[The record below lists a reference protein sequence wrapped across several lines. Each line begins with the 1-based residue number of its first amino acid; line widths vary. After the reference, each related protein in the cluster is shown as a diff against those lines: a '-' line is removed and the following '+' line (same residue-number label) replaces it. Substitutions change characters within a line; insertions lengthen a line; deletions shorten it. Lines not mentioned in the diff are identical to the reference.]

1 MSLTSHDRTEG
12 SPFGV
17 NSGMGFGY
25 FAPLMVL
32 LALISAL
39 ATFLILMG
47 LTPVVPTHE
56 VVIGLLAGNAL
67 AVAVLSVMVG
77 REVWRIMRARRRG
90 RAAARL
96 HVRIVSLFAIVAVVP
111 AILVAV
117 VASLTLDRGLDRWFS
132 VRTREIVASAVQVA
146 QTYVREHALNIRGDV
161 LAMGNDL
168 TRLKPLF
175 DTDRERFRQILTAQ
189 AALRNLP
196 GSVIID
202 KDLKVIERAQINAG
216 REFLVPSNIAIGE
229 ATVEQPVIYLPSD
242 ADYVGAVVK
251 LRDYDDLYL
260 YVARPIDP
268 RVIGYLKATRDT
280 LADYESLEER
290 RFGVQVAFA
299 LMYTVITLIVLL
311 SAVWLGLNFSKWL
324 VAPIRRLMSAAD
336 HVAAGNLDVQVPVYR
351 SEGDLAAL
359 GETFNKMTAELRQQR
374 DALLRANDQMDSR
387 RRFTEAVLSGVGA
400 GVIGIDAELKVTILN
415 RSAERLL
422 GMKEPEV
429 LGQILSDVVPEAEH
443 LIAEAKA
450 DERQRTVQGTITV
463 NREGRERVF
472 TVRLTTEQSGEGSH
486 GWVVTLDD
494 ITALIAAQRTSAW
507 ADVARRIAHEIKN
520 PLTPIQLS
528 AERLK
533 RKYGKHITQDRD
545 VFDQCTDTI
554 IRQVGDIGRMVDE
567 FSSFA
572 RMPKPVVDSQDLA
585 ETIRQTIFLMRVGH
599 PDVSFEA
606 DVPPEL
612 PARFDRRLI
621 SQALTNIIKN
631 AAEAIEAVPADQRG
645 KGRVRVSAVR
655 AGEDLIVDVI
665 DNGTGLPQ
673 ESRNR
678 LLEPYVT
685 TREKG
690 TGLGLAIVGK
700 IMEEHGGGIELNDAP
715 EGRGAWIRLRLRAD
729 GTPVEALKPAPK
741 ATPKAAPKPAPRT
754 ALAPDGAEMAEAA
767 SKSATVSAADTADPV
782 SPPAPAAP
790 TQAGPSDAT
799 AEGAASSSSKGA

>member
-1 MSLTSHDRTEG
+1 MTNASLDSASNRTAG
-12 SPFGV
+12 GGIPGAPPMFAVGI
-17 NSGMGFGY
+17 
-25 FAPLMVL
+25 FAPAMVV
-32 LALISAL
+32 LALCSAL

-47 LTPVVPTHE
+47 LTPIVPSHE

-67 AVAVLSVMVG
+67 AVAILSTMVG
-77 REVWRIMRARRRG
+77 REVWRIVRARARG
-90 RAAARL
+90 RAASRL
-96 HVRIVSLFAIVAVVP
+96 HVRVVGLFAVVAVVP

-132 VRTREIVASAVQVA
+132 VRTQEIVASAVQVA

-161 LAMGNDL
+161 LAMSADL
-168 TRLKPLF
+168 NRLKPLY
-175 DTDRERFRQILTAQ
+175 DTNMERFRQILTAQ

-196 GSVIID
+196 GTLLID
-202 KDLKVIERAQINAG
+202 HDLKVIERAQVMTG
-216 REFLVPSNIAIGE
+216 REFLVPANIAIGE
-229 ATVEQPVIYLPSD
+229 ATADQPIIYLPSD
-242 ADYVGAVVK
+242 ADFVGALIK
-251 LRDYDDLYL
+251 LKDYNDLYL

-268 RVIGYLKATRDT
+268 RVIGYLKTTRET
-280 LADYESLEER
+280 LADYQSLEER

-299 LMYTVITLIVLL
+299 LMYAVITLIVLL
-311 SAVWLGLNFSKWL
+311 SAVWLGINVSKWL

-336 HVAAGNLDVQVPVYR
+336 HVAAGNLDVQVPIYR
-351 SEGDLAAL
+351 SEGDFATL
-359 GETFNKMTAELRQQR
+359 GETFNKMTAELRNQH
-374 DALLRANDQMDSR
+374 DALLRARDQIDVR

-400 GVIGIDAELKVTILN
+400 GVIGLDSDERVTILN

-422 GMKEPEV
+422 GVKEADA
-429 LGQILSDVVPEAEH
+429 LGHRLAEVVPETAD
-443 LIAEAKA
+443 LIGEAEAGR
-450 DERQRTVQGTITV
+450 ERIVQGNITVQ
-463 NREGRERVF
+463 REGRERVF
-472 TVRLTTEQSGEGSH
+472 AVRVTTEQSSEADH

-494 ITALIAAQRTSAW
+494 ITALISAQRTSAW

-585 ETIRQTIFLMRVGH
+585 ETLRQTLFLMKVGH
-599 PDVSFEA
+599 PEVTFEA
-606 DVPPEL
+606 DIPPSL

-621 SQALTNIIKN
+621 SQALTNILKN
-631 AAEAIEAVPADQRG
+631 AAEAIEAVPAETLG
-645 KGRVRVSAVR
+645 KGLIRVKAEQS
-655 AGEDLIVDVI
+655 GEDLVVDVI

-673 ESRNR
+673 EKRNR

-700 IMEEHGGGIELNDAP
+700 IMEEHGGGIELYDSP
-715 EGRGAWIRLRLRAD
+715 DGRGAWIRLRMRAD
-729 GTPVEALKPAPK
+729 GPI
-741 ATPKAAPKPAPRT
+741 
-754 ALAPDGAEMAEAA
+754 LAPIEQ
-767 SKSATVSAADTADPV
+767 K
-782 SPPAPAAP
+782 
-790 TQAGPSDAT
+790 
-799 AEGAASSSSKGA
+799 KGA

>member
-1 MSLTSHDRTEG
+1 MNVTSVERTEG
-12 SPFGV
+12 GTAEGGGRLSRFRLGW
-17 NSGMGFGY
+17 
-25 FAPLMVL
+25 FAPAMVV
-32 LALISAL
+32 LALVSAL
-39 ATFLILMG
+39 TTFLILMG

-56 VVIGLLAGNAL
+56 VVIGLLAGNAF
-67 AVAVLSVMVG
+67 AVIVLSAMVG
-77 REVWRIMRARRRG
+77 REIWRIARARARG

-96 HVRIVSLFAIVAVVP
+96 HVRIVGLFAVVAVVP

-132 VRTREIVASAVQVA
+132 LRTREIVASAVQVA

-161 LAMGNDL
+161 LAMSSDL
-168 TRLKPLF
+168 TRLKPMY
-175 DTDRERFRQILTAQ
+175 DGDRARFQQVLTAQ

-196 GSVIID
+196 GSAIIRH
-202 KDLKVIERAQINAG
+202 DLSVVERAQVNVG
-216 REFLVPSNIAIGE
+216 REFLVPANIAIDD
-229 ATVEQPVIYLPSD
+229 ATPTQPIIYLPND
-242 ADYVGAVVK
+242 ADFVGALVK
-251 LRDYDDLYL
+251 LKDFDDYYL
-260 YVARPIDP
+260 YVARAIDP
-268 RVIGYLKATRDT
+268 RVIGYLKTTRET
-280 LADYESLEER
+280 LADYQSLEER

-299 LMYTVITLIVLL
+299 LMYMVISLIVLL
-311 SAVWLGLNFSKWL
+311 SAVWLGINFSKWL
-324 VAPIRRLMSAAD
+324 VAPIRRLISAAN
-336 HVAAGNLDVQVPVYR
+336 HVAAGNLDVQVPIYR

-359 GETFNKMTAELRQQR
+359 GETFNKMTAELRAQH
-374 DALLRANDQMDSR
+374 DDLVRANDQIDAR

-400 GVIGIDAELKVTILN
+400 GVIGLDPEARVTIVN

-422 GMKEPEV
+422 GLKESDS
-429 LGQILSDVVPEAEH
+429 LGHSLQAVVPELADLLTEAEGS
-443 LIAEAKA
+443 
-450 DERQRTVQGTITV
+450 RQRSVQSNVTLV
-463 NREGRERVF
+463 REGRERVF
-472 TVRLTTEQSGEGSH
+472 AVRVTTEQAGDADH

-585 ETIRQTIFLMRVGH
+585 ETLRQSVFLMRVGH
-599 PDVSFEA
+599 PEVTFE
-606 DVPPEL
+606 VEMPSSL

-621 SQALTNIIKN
+621 SQALTNILKN
-631 AAEAIEAVPADQRG
+631 AAEAIEAVPAEQRG
-645 KGRVRVSAVR
+645 QGLIRIR
-655 AGEDLIVDVI
+655 ADRSKDDLVVDVI
-665 DNGTGLPQ
+665 DNGPGLPQ
-673 ESRNR
+673 ENRNR

-700 IMEEHGGGIELNDAP
+700 IMEEHGGGIELYDSPN
-715 EGRGAWIRLRLRAD
+715 GRGAWIRLRLRAD
-729 GTPVEALKPAPK
+729 GPA
-741 ATPKAAPKPAPRT
+741 
-754 ALAPDGAEMAEAA
+754 
-767 SKSATVSAADTADPV
+767 SA
-782 SPPAPAAP
+782 PAPA
-790 TQAGPSDAT
+790 TQAQ
-799 AEGAASSSSKGA
+799 GA

>member
-1 MSLTSHDRTEG
+1 MTPSAVDETPG
-12 SPFGV
+12 SGPITPPSV
-17 NSGMGFGY
+17 ASGL
-25 FAPLMVL
+25 FAPAVVA

-47 LTPVVPTHE
+47 LTPVVPTHQ
-56 VVIGLLAGNAL
+56 VVISVL
-67 AVAVLSVMVG
+67 AVNAAAVFVLSTMVG
-77 REVWRIMRARRRG
+77 REVWRIAKARARG

-96 HVRIVSLFAIVAVVP
+96 HVRIVSLFAVVSVVP

-132 VRTREIVASAVQVA
+132 MRTQEIVASAVSVA
-146 QTYVREHALNIRGDV
+146 QTYVREHALNIRGDLV
-161 LAMGNDL
+161 AMSADM
-168 TRLKPLF
+168 TRMKQLF
-175 DTDRERFRQILTAQ
+175 DTDRARFTQIFTAQ

-196 GSVIID
+196 GAMLIRRDLSV
-202 KDLKVIERAQINAG
+202 VVRADVNIG

-229 ATVEQPVIYLPSD
+229 ATAEQPVIYLPSD
-242 ADYVGAVVK
+242 ADFVGAVMP
-251 LRDYDDLYL
+251 LREYEDLFL

-268 RVIGYLKATRDT
+268 RVIGYLKATQET
-280 LADYESLEER
+280 LADYQSLEER

-299 LMYTVITLIVLL
+299 LMYMVITLIVLL
-311 SAVWLGLNFSKWL
+311 SAVWLGINFSKWL

-336 HVAAGNLDVQVPVYR
+336 HVAAGNLDVQVPIYR
-351 SEGDLAAL
+351 AEGDLATL
-359 GETFNKMTAELRQQR
+359 GETFNKMTQELRSQR
-374 DALLRANDQMDSR
+374 EALIGARDQIDSR

-400 GVIGIDAELKVTILN
+400 GVIGLDSDERVTILN

-422 GMKEPEV
+422 GVTEV
-429 LGQILSDVVPEAEH
+429 EALNRPLVDVVPEIAG
-443 LIAEAKA
+443 LLAEAEVA
-450 DERQRTVQGTITV
+450 RQRIVQGNVTI
-463 NREGRERVF
+463 NREGRDRTFAVRV
-472 TVRLTTEQSGEGSH
+472 TTEQSSEAEH

-494 ITALIAAQRTSAW
+494 ITELISAQRTSAW

-533 RKYGKHITQDRD
+533 RKFGRHVTQDRD

-585 ETIRQTIFLMRVGH
+585 EITRQTVFLMRVGH
-599 PDVSFEA
+599 PEVAFEA
-606 DVPPEL
+606 EIPPSL
-612 PARFDRRLI
+612 LARFDRRLI
-621 SQALTNIIKN
+621 SQALTNILKN
-631 AAEAIEAVPADQRG
+631 AAEAIDAVPADDRG
-645 KGRVRVSAVR
+645 QGRIRIKTERV
-655 AGEDLIVDVI
+655 GDDLVIDII

-700 IMEEHGGGIELNDAP
+700 IMEEHGGGIELYDAP
-715 EGRGAWIRLRLRAD
+715 EGRGAWIRLRISAD
-729 GTPVEALKPAPK
+729 G
-741 ATPKAAPKPAPRT
+741 PKPEVPTR
-754 ALAPDGAEMAEAA
+754 AA
-767 SKSATVSAADTADPV
+767 II
-782 SPPAPAAP
+782 
-790 TQAGPSDAT
+790 GRN
-799 AEGAASSSSKGA
+799 

>member
-1 MSLTSHDRTEG
+1 MTPAAVNETPDNGPIT
-12 SPFGV
+12 PPGV
-17 NSGMGFGY
+17 ASGL
-25 FAPLMVL
+25 FAPVVVA

-47 LTPVVPTHE
+47 LTPVVPTHQ
-56 VVIGLLAGNAL
+56 VVISVL
-67 AVAVLSVMVG
+67 AVNAAAVFILSTMVG
-77 REVWRIMRARRRG
+77 REIWRIAKARARG

-96 HVRIVSLFAIVAVVP
+96 HVRIVSLFAVVSVVP

-132 VRTREIVASAVQVA
+132 MRTQEIVASAVSVA
-146 QTYVREHALNIRGDV
+146 QTYVREHALNIRGDL
-161 LAMGNDL
+161 LAMSSDV

-175 DTDRERFRQILTAQ
+175 DSDRARFTQIFTAQ

-196 GSVIID
+196 GAMLIRR
-202 KDLKVIERAQINAG
+202 DLTVVERAEVNIG
-216 REFLVPSNIAIGE
+216 REFLVPANIAIAE
-229 ATVEQPVIYLPSD
+229 ATAEQPVIYLPSD
-242 ADYVGAVVK
+242 ADFVGAVVP

-268 RVIGYLKATRDT
+268 RVIGYLKATQET
-280 LADYESLEER
+280 LADYQSLEER

-299 LMYTVITLIVLL
+299 LMYMVITLIVLL
-311 SAVWLGLNFSKWL
+311 SAVWLGINFSKWL

-336 HVAAGNLDVQVPVYR
+336 HVAAGNLDVQVPIYR
-351 SEGDLAAL
+351 AEGDLATL
-359 GETFNKMTAELRQQR
+359 GETFNKMTQELRSQR
-374 DALLRANDQMDSR
+374 EALIGARDQIDSR

-400 GVIGIDAELKVTILN
+400 GVIGLDSDERVTILN

-422 GMKEPEV
+422 GVTEAEA
-429 LGQILSDVVPEAEH
+429 LGCALVDVVPEIAELLAEAEH
-443 LIAEAKA
+443 A
-450 DERQRTVQGTITV
+450 RQRIVQGNITIS
-463 NREGRERVF
+463 RDGRDRTYAVRV
-472 TVRLTTEQSGEGSH
+472 TTEQSSEVEH

-494 ITALIAAQRTSAW
+494 ITELISAQRTSAW

-533 RKYGKHITQDRD
+533 RKFGRHVTQDRD

-585 ETIRQTIFLMRVGH
+585 ETTRQTVFLMRVGH
-599 PDVSFEA
+599 PEVAFEA
-606 DVPPEL
+606 EIPPSL

-621 SQALTNIIKN
+621 SQALTNILKN
-631 AAEAIEAVPADQRG
+631 AAEAIEAVPADERG
-645 KGRVRVSAVR
+645 QGRIRIKADR
-655 AGEDLIVDVI
+655 AGEDLVIDII

-673 ESRNR
+673 ERRSR

-700 IMEEHGGGIELNDAP
+700 IMEEHGGGIELYDAP
-715 EGRGAWIRLRLRAD
+715 EGRGAWIRLRIRAE
-729 GTPVEALKPAPK
+729 GPKPE
-741 ATPKAAPKPAPRT
+741 AAPR
-754 ALAPDGAEMAEAA
+754 
-767 SKSATVSAADTADPV
+767 AT
-782 SPPAPAAP
+782 
-790 TQAGPSDAT
+790 QMGRN
-799 AEGAASSSSKGA
+799 

>member
-1 MSLTSHDRTEG
+1 MTPAAADKTPDNG
-12 SPFGV
+12 PITPPGFAFGV
-17 NSGMGFGY
+17 V
-25 FAPLMVL
+25 APIVVL
-32 LALISAL
+32 LALVSAL

-47 LTPVVPTHE
+47 LTPVVPTHQ
-56 VVIGLLAGNAL
+56 VVITVLMVNAG
-67 AVAVLSVMVG
+67 AVVVLSAIVG
-77 REVWRIMRARRRG
+77 REVWRIAKARARG

-96 HVRIVSLFAIVAVVP
+96 HVRIVGLFAIVSVVP

-132 VRTREIVASAVQVA
+132 IRTQEIVQSAVSVA
-146 QTYVREHALNIRGDV
+146 QTYVREHALNIRGDL
-161 LAMGNDL
+161 LAMSADL
-168 TRLKPLF
+168 TRLKPVYES
-175 DTDRERFRQILTAQ
+175 DRPRFNQIFTAQ

-196 GSVIID
+196 GAVIIRR
-202 KDLKVIERAQINAG
+202 DLSVVEKANVNIG
-216 REFLVPSNIAIGE
+216 REFIVPSNIAIGD
-229 ATVEQPVIYLPSD
+229 ATLEQPVIYLPPD
-242 ADYVGAVVK
+242 ADFVGAVVP
-251 LRDYDDLYL
+251 LRDFDGLYL

-268 RVIGYLKATRDT
+268 RVIGYLKTTQET
-280 LADYESLEER
+280 LADYRSLEER

-299 LMYTVITLIVLL
+299 MMYAVITLIVLL
-311 SAVWLGLNFSKWL
+311 SAVWLGINFSKWL

-336 HVAAGNLDVQVPVYR
+336 HVASGNLDVQVPVYR

-359 GETFNKMTAELRQQR
+359 GETFNKMTQELRTQR
-374 DALLRANDQMDSR
+374 EAILTARDQIDSR

-400 GVIGIDAELKVTILN
+400 GVIGLDAQERITILN

-422 GMKEPEV
+422 GLSEV
-429 LGQILSDVVPEAEH
+429 EALSRPLAEVVPETAALLAEAEH
-443 LIAEAKA
+443 A
-450 DERQRTVQGTITV
+450 RQRSVQGNITLMID
-463 NREGRERVF
+463 GRERTF
-472 TVRLTTEQSGEGSH
+472 AVRVTTEQSPEADH

-494 ITALIAAQRTSAW
+494 ITELITAQRTSAW

-533 RKYGKHITQDRD
+533 RKFGKHVTQDRE

-585 ETIRQTIFLMRVGH
+585 ETARQIVFLMRVGH
-599 PDVSFEA
+599 PEVVFDTEI
-606 DVPPEL
+606 PPSL
-612 PARFDRRLI
+612 PARYDRRLV
-621 SQALTNIIKN
+621 SQALTNILKN
-631 AAEAIEAVPADQRG
+631 AAEAIEAVPVDVRG
-645 KGRVRVSAVR
+645 QGRIRVRAER
-655 AGEDLIVDVI
+655 LGEDLVIDII

-700 IMEEHGGGIELNDAP
+700 IMEEHGGGIELHDSP

-729 GTPVEALKPAPK
+729 GPE
-741 ATPKAAPKPAPRT
+741 
-754 ALAPDGAEMAEAA
+754 AEAA
-767 SKSATVSAADTADPV
+767 
-782 SPPAPAAP
+782 PAAK
-790 TQAGPSDAT
+790 TGSN
-799 AEGAASSSSKGA
+799 